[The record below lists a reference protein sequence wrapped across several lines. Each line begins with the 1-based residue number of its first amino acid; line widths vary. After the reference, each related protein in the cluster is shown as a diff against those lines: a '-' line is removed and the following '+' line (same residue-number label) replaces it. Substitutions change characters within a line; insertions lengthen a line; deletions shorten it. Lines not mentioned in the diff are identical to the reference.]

1 MYPVRHL
8 QPGQPTLQVETS
20 KLCRIWL
27 YGTAATIQI
36 PMSTT
41 RRPTMSD
48 VARLAGVSVMT
59 VSRALKPQ
67 TPVNEATRARIQ
79 AAAEELG
86 YVLDSTAAG
95 LSSRH
100 SGFVA
105 MTVPSLNN
113 SNFSDTARGLT
124 EGLRGS
130 GFDLL
135 FGYTNYDLAEEE
147 RLIAAFLRRR
157 PEAIVVTGGSHS
169 PRCRSLLQASGVP
182 VIETWDL
189 PADPI
194 DRVVGFSNAQA
205 GSLMARHL
213 HSQGYRKIGF
223 IGGDGARDTRG
234 ADRRRGFL
242 AALEELG
249 ASQERVVSEGTPP
262 LSMSEGAAAMA
273 KLLERWPDTE
283 AVMCVSD
290 LSAFGAMS
298 AAQRRGLSV
307 PQDIAI
313 GGFGAYDIAEHA
325 LPAITTLDM
334 SAEGIGRKAAEII
347 IDALSKD
354 GAARFPARIEIPYK
368 LVVRGSTVAEKVR

>member
-1 MYPVRHL
+1 
-8 QPGQPTLQVETS
+8 
-20 KLCRIWL
+20 
-27 YGTAATIQI
+27 
-36 PMSTT
+36 
-41 RRPTMSD
+41 MSD
-48 VARLAGVSVMT
+48 VARVAGVSVMT

-67 TPVNEATRARIQ
+67 TPVSERTRARIE

-95 LSSRH
+95 LSSRR

-130 GFDLL
+130 GFELL
-135 FGYTNYDLAEEE
+135 LGYTNYNLAEEE

-157 PEAIVVTGGSHS
+157 PEAIVVTGGAHS
-169 PRCRSLLQASGVP
+169 PRCRSLLKASGVP

-194 DRVVGFSNAQA
+194 DKVVGFSNAEA
-205 GSLMARHL
+205 GRLMAHHL
-213 HSQGYRKIGF
+213 HGQGRRKIGF
-223 IGGDGARDTRG
+223 IGGDGMRDTRG

-242 AALEELG
+242 AALHELG
-249 ASQERVVSEGTPP
+249 VAEDRVVCEGEPP
-262 LSMSEGAAAMA
+262 LSMGEGAAAMT
-273 KLLERWPDTE
+273 KLLDRWPDTE

-307 PQDIAI
+307 PADIAI
-313 GGFGAYDIAEHA
+313 GGFGAYDIAKYA
-325 LPAITTLDM
+325 LPDITTLDM
-334 SAEGIGRKAAEII
+334 SAEGIGRKSAEMIV
-347 IDALSKD
+347 DALGKGGPVSLPD
-354 GAARFPARIEIPYK
+354 RIEIPYK
-368 LVVRGSTVAEKVR
+368 LVVRGSTAV